1 MPLRIYYLLDPS
13 NKYLR
18 SQLLATLLIL
28 VTVDMTQKSP
38 NGLFLFL

>member
-1 MPLRIYYLLDPS
+1 MPLRVCYLLDPS
-13 NKYLR
+13 SQHSR